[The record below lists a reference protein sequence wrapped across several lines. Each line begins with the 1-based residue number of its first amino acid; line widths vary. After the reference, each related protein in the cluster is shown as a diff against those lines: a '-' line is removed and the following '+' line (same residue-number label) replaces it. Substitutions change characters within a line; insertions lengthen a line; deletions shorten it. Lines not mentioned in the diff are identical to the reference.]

1 MSRDWETQFRQWAS
15 PPGKTEQ
22 DRCDNA
28 VSAIRNAI
36 KASEKLKTRSISVI
50 AQGSYR
56 NNTNVRKDS
65 DVDIGIVC
73 SDSLLNDYSPNMNR
87 DDF

>member
-1 MSRDWETQFRQWAS
+1 MTQVWEDTFSAWAA

-36 KASEKLKTRSISVI
+36 RADSKLQQKNLTVFP
-50 AQGSYR
+50 QGSYR
-56 NNTNVRKDS
+56 NRVNVRKDS
-65 DVDIGIVC
+65 DVERADAKVC
-73 SDSLLNDYSPNMNR
+73 R
-87 DDF
+87 TA